1 MSALAGENYLMSWIY
16 TLYGALYQ
24 LGELRLHIMA
34 MQLLLQ
40 VYFIN

>member
-16 TLYGALYQ
+16 IVQLALYQ
-24 LGELRLHIMA
+24 LGELRLHIMV